1 MDQERGSSLLV
12 VNGGA
17 DDHGRMKLFRKPGTP
32 AQPPA
37 PPSFGEWLVTRFV
50 GEEHAAEL
58 SFSKLE
64 RVCSNVGSLLCGA
77 VLERPARFREAAV
90 LDAETRAEAALVA
103 KRTADG
109 FRSSLDDRDNTVL
122 SWPWDHLATRVAW
135 KAIQSG
141 SMSERAVG
149 DELLRIGA
157 AYAIAHRE
165 QLEAVV
171 GLWTQVVAG
180 IKPDSALSLT
190 AMGAGMLTAYEREI
204 GEGGPPA

>member
-1 MDQERGSSLLV
+1 
-12 VNGGA
+12 
-17 DDHGRMKLFRKPGTP
+17 MKLFRKAHAP

-37 PPSFGEWLVTRFV
+37 PPSFGEWLVARFV
-50 GEEHAAEL
+50 GEESAAEL
-58 SFSKLE
+58 SFAKLE
-64 RVCSNVGSLLCGA
+64 RACSNVGSLLVGA
-77 VLERPARFREAAV
+77 VLERPARFRETV
-90 LDAETRAEAALVA
+90 TLDAETRMEAALVA

-135 KAIQSG
+135 KATQSG
-141 SMSERAVG
+141 SVSERAVG

-180 IKPDSALSLT
+180 IKPESALSLT
-190 AMGAGMLTAYEREI
+190 TMGTDMLVAYEREI
-204 GEGGPPA
+204 GEQPA